1 LLKLLDMTLITIQP
15 KERVNKDERV
25 YTLEHYYLS
34 LDWWS
39 RWGHFNESLY
49 RKIVEAKRSQQ
60 SMK

>member
-1 LLKLLDMTLITIQP
+1 MELKTIQP
-15 KERVNKDERV
+15 KERVNKDERI

-49 RKIVEAKRSQQ
+49 RKIVEAKRSQE

>member
-39 RWGHFNESLY
+39 RWGHF
-49 RKIVEAKRSQQ
+49 RSE
-60 SMK
+60 